1 MPSAAPRERVPWR
14 RRAGAARAAVLAG
27 VLFSAGMALS
37 ACTAGGAPEPSVAA
51 GATPA
56 GSADRTTQASVP
68 LETSQTSAKSPV
80 YWLGR
85 SRDGIYLY
93 REFREAG
100 GEDNPVT
107 TALKLMMTQKPLDPD
122 YFTPW
127 QQPRKLAASISGKNI
142 ITVDVSSDAFNSNVD
157 EPTAQLAVQQLVY
170 TATAAAASAGL
181 VDTEQP
187 TSVMLLVDGRT
198 AQLAFERVQLG
209 QLMQRDASMA
219 APGWIIDPQED
230 TRLGGQLKVFGR
242 AVPAGT
248 PLAWQVLKRDASG
261 SKSVYLSGGITS
273 GQEPGKGGEFT
284 FVVNLED
291 GDYELRILP
300 AADAAAPA
308 NAGSTAWD
316 TKAFRIGP

>member
-1 MPSAAPRERVPWR
+1 MSGAAPRERVPRR
-14 RRAGAARAAVLAG
+14 RRAGAACAAVLACA
-27 VLFSAGMALS
+27 LLS
-37 ACTAGGAPEPSVAA
+37 ACTVGSTPEPSIAA
-51 GATPA
+51 GASPA
-56 GSADRTTQASVP
+56 GAADRTTQASVP

-85 SRDGIYLY
+85 SRDEIYLY
-93 REFREAG
+93 REFRDAG
-100 GEDNPVT
+100 TEDNPVT

-127 QQPRKLAASISGKNI
+127 QQPRKLAASVSGENI
-142 ITVDVSSDAFNSNVD
+142 ITVDVSADAFNSNVD
-157 EPTAQLAVQQLVY
+157 ERTAQLAVQQLVY

-181 VDTEQP
+181 VDSEQP

-198 AQLAFERVQLG
+198 SQLAFERVQLG

-219 APGWIIDPQED
+219 APGWIIDPQENTQLD
-230 TRLGGQLKVFGR
+230 GQLKVFGR
-242 AVPAGT
+242 AVPGGT
-248 PLAWQVLKRDASG
+248 PLAWQVLKRDATG
-261 SKSVYLSGGITS
+261 SKSVYLSGSIAS
-273 GQEPGKGGEFT
+273 GQEPGKPGEFT
-284 FVVNLED
+284 FAANLED

-308 NAGSTAWD
+308 NAGSSAWD